1 MTMED
6 KIQEE
11 LEFSKKIDDK
21 IIKLSNKVST
31 KKQQL
36 KNTNNHYEFLREM
49 NSFKQSQYKLIFF
62 NKKKET

>member
-1 MTMED
+1 MED